1 MTSVMIVEVIMDI
14 KLTININT
22 DNSAFDDYN
31 KELKRILD
39 TIVFKVVKYSESL
52 CSLREEITDINGNNV
67 GEWSYEEISDE

>member
-1 MTSVMIVEVIMDI
+1 MDI

-31 KELKRILD
+31 KEIKRILD

>member
-1 MTSVMIVEVIMDI
+1 MICVMIVEVIMDI

-31 KELKRILD
+31 KEIKRILD